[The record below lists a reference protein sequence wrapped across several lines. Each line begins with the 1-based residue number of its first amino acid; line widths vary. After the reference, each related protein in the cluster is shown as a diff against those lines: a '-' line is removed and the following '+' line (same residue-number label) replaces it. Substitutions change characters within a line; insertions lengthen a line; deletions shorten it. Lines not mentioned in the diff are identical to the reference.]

1 MNCASCKQFG
11 GGTSGAPLSY
21 SNPNYQE
28 PSASAGS
35 NRLGSE
41 PLLARPSLNH
51 TGGKRYNK
59 KKCTRKHKHTRKCLT
74 KSRKG
79 GFYPSV
85 MGGIINNGAR
95 LVPAAAVQGY
105 RMVRNYNKTRKNRK

>member
-1 MNCASCKQFG
+1 MSCTSCKQFG

-51 TGGKRYNK
+51 TGGKRYR
-59 KKCTRKHKHTRKCLT
+59 KCTRKHKHTRKCLT

-85 MGGIINNGAR
+85 MGGIINNGSR

>member
-1 MNCASCKQFG
+1 MSCTSCKQFG

-21 SNPNYQE
+21 SNPNHQE
-28 PSASAGS
+28 PSAYAGS

-51 TGGKRYNK
+51 TGGKRK
-59 KKCTRKHKHTRKCLT
+59 STRRHRHTRKCR
-74 KSRKG
+74 KSRRG

-105 RMVRNYNKTRKNRK
+105 RMVRNYNKSRKNRK